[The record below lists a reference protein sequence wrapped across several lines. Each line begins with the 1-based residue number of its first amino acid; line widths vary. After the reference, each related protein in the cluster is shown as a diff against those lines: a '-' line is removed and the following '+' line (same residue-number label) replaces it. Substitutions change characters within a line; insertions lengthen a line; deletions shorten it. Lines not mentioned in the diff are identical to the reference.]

1 MSEAASRTNDRQ
13 RMEQILCAESVGH
26 VAMTDGDELYLL
38 PLNYTYVDGR
48 ILFHCALEGKKL
60 DMIRANPKVCFEVS
74 RQEGQPAPH
83 AGELCDAPFESV
95 ICWGTARIIDD
106 VRERQRVLHEFQAR
120 YAKYGQA
127 PEPIP
132 LERAEKCGAV
142 EITVTRMTG
151 RRRKAS
157 ECGDWQWEARGTA

>member
-1 MSEAASRTNDRQ
+1 MPPTTDNANDRE
-13 RMEQILCAESVGH
+13 RMEQVLTTESIGH
-26 VAMTDGDELYLL
+26 LAMAWGDELYLV

-60 DMIRANPKVCFEVS
+60 DMIRANPNVCFEVS

-95 ICWGTARIIDD
+95 ICWGTARVIDD
-106 VRERQRVLHEFQAR
+106 VHERQQVLHEFQAR

-127 PEPIP
+127 PEPIA
-132 LERAEKCGAV
+132 LDRAEKCGAV

-151 RRRKAS
+151 RRRKGK
-157 ECGDWQWEARGTA
+157 ECGDWECEA

>member
-1 MSEAASRTNDRQ
+1 MSRNTDELDDRT

-26 VAMTDGDELYLL
+26 LAMSLDGALYLV
-38 PLNYTYVDGR
+38 PINYTYVDGR

-60 DMIRANPKVCFEVS
+60 DMIRANPNVCFEVS

-95 ICWGTARIIDD
+95 ICWGTARVVED
-106 VRERQRVLHEFQAR
+106 VEERQRVLHEFQTR

-127 PEPIP
+127 PEPIS

-142 EITVTRMTG
+142 EITVNRMTG
-151 RRRKAS
+151 RRRKGN
-157 ECGDWQWEARGTA
+157 ECGDWEWEA

>member
-1 MSEAASRTNDRQ
+1 MSPRANNANGRT
-13 RMEQILCAESVGH
+13 RMEQILCAETAGH
-26 VAMTDGDELYLL
+26 LAMSHDGELYLV

-48 ILFHCALEGKKL
+48 ILFHCALEGRKL
-60 DMIRANPKVCFEVS
+60 DMIRANPNVCFEVS

-95 ICWGTARIIDD
+95 ICWGTARVIED
-106 VRERQRVLHEFQAR
+106 VQERQRILHEFQAR

-127 PEPIP
+127 REPIS

-151 RRRKAS
+151 RRRKGE
-157 ECGDWQWEARGTA
+157 ECGDWEWEA